1 MRRICTVVFALGIL
15 GPVAAGEV
23 VLTRIAS
30 GLDQPV
36 AIASTPHDE
45 RLFVAEQPG
54 RIIAL
59 RPDGSRSITLDIR
72 SRVRCCGERGL
83 LGVAIDPAE
92 NPPAHVYVNY
102 TESSAGSTRISRFDF
117 DPVSGTAAPSTE
129 SILLTIFQPFPNHNG
144 GQIAFGPDGHLWIAT
159 GDGGDGGDPMGNGQ
173 RLDTLLGKIL
183 RISPTPDGGYG
194 RYSIPPDNP
203 FVGTAARAEIW
214 AFGLRNPWRF
224 SFDRLTGDF
233 YTGDV
238 GQNRFEEIDFEP
250 AGSPGGLNYGWNR
263 KEGFAC
269 FSPSSGCSS
278 AGLVDPILA
287 YGRSDGCAVTA
298 GYVYR
303 GGRVTELFGQFI
315 YGDFCS
321 GRIWTAK
328 RDGSEWTIEMLFDT
342 EFGISSFGED
352 RNGELYVADLGG
364 GAVYRFDAPSTRRR
378 AVRRR

>member
-1 MRRICTVVFALGIL
+1 MRRICTGVFALVFL
-15 GPVAAGEV
+15 APVAGAGV
-23 VLTRIAS
+23 VLTQIAS

-59 RPDGSRSITLDIR
+59 RPDGSRSIMLDIR

-117 DPVSGTAAPSTE
+117 DPGSGTADPSTE
-129 SILLTIFQPFPNHNG
+129 SILLTITQPFSNHNG

-159 GDGGDGGDPMGNGQ
+159 GDGGSWGDPLGNGQ

-183 RISPTPDGGYG
+183 RISPTPDGG
-194 RYSIPPDNP
+194 YSIPPDNP

-233 YTGDV
+233 YAGDV

-250 AGSPGGLNYGWNR
+250 AESAGGLNFGWNR

-269 FSPSSGCSS
+269 FSPSTNCPT
-278 AGLVDPILA
+278 AGLTDPILV
-287 YGRSDGCAVTA
+287 YGRTEGCAVTG

-303 GGRVTELFGQFI
+303 GSRIPELDGRYIF
-315 YGDFCS
+315 GDFCQ
-321 GRIWTAK
+321 GTIWTASHNP
-328 RDGSEWTIEMLFDT
+328 DGWTKSVLFRTD
-342 EFGISSFGED
+342 FRISTFGED
-352 RNGELYVADLGG
+352 RDGEVYVADLPG
-364 GAVYRFDAPSTRRR
+364 GAVYRFDEPSTRRR

>member
-1 MRRICTVVFALGIL
+1 MRRICTVMFALVFL
-15 GPVAAGEV
+15 GPVAAADV

-59 RPDGSRSITLDIR
+59 RPDGSRSIILDIR

-102 TESSAGSTRISRFDF
+102 TESPAGSTRISRFDF
-117 DPVSGTAAPSTE
+117 DPGSGTAAPSTE
-129 SILLTIFQPFPNHNG
+129 SILLTFSQPFSNHNG

-159 GDGGDGGDPMGNGQ
+159 GDGGSGGDPMGNGQ

-183 RISPTPDGGYG
+183 RISPTPNGG
-194 RYSIPPDNP
+194 YSIPPDNP

-214 AFGLRNPWRF
+214 ALGLRNPWRF

-233 YTGDV
+233 YAGDV

-250 AGSPGGLNYGWNR
+250 AGSAGGLNYGWNR

-278 AGLVDPILA
+278 AGLTDPILA
-287 YGRSDGCAVTA
+287 YGRDGGCAVTA

-303 GGRVTELFGQFI
+303 GARVPELFGRFV

-321 GRIWTAK
+321 GRIWAAQ
-328 RDGSEWTIEMLFDT
+328 RNGSEWTTEMQFDT
-342 EFGISSFGED
+342 QFGISAFGED
-352 RNGELYVADLGG
+352 RDGEIYFADLIG